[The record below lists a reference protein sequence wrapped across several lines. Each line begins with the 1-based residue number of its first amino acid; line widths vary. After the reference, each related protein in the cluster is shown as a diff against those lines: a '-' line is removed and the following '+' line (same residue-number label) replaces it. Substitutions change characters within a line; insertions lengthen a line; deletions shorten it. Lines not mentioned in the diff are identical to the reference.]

1 MRKCI
6 ICNLDKEDNS
16 FNEEHVIPLILGNK
30 TFTIQNVCTCCNSLM
45 GEKIIAP
52 FSTSDFIV
60 AFRKRHDLRGHS
72 RKVPAYKHL
81 VTYKD
86 GIKAVRNQ
94 RGEIEIGPQVLEN
107 INGFSIIGSN
117 FQKMKEIADN
127 KAKKAGKKWAYKIEE
142 RVLEGFSFPT
152 GIDYRFILAVIVVCY
167 ETMFYLFGYD
177 YLSDS
182 TAQELR
188 SAIYEYIYHG
198 NKKSAVQIGE
208 IDPLMADA
216 IFTEFHGD
224 KNSVMVNL
232 MFDEENAGATF
243 IIDGVSLLNLKV
255 GNNIDFRF
263 GEGNLILIIED
274 GHLVRFDL
282 DYTNPKVE

>member
-72 RKVPAYKHL
+72 RKAPAYKHL

-107 INGFSIIGSN
+107 KNGFSIIGSN

-127 KAKKAGKKWAYKIEE
+127 KAKKPVRNGRTKLKNVYSKGLASQLESII
-142 RVLEGFSFPT
+142 VL
-152 GIDYRFILAVIVVCY
+152 
-167 ETMFYLFGYD
+167 YL
-177 YLSDS
+177 
-182 TAQELR
+182 Q
-188 SAIYEYIYHG
+188 
-198 NKKSAVQIGE
+198 
-208 IDPLMADA
+208 P
-216 IFTEFHGD
+216 
-224 KNSVMVNL
+224 
-232 MFDEENAGATF
+232 
-243 IIDGVSLLNLKV
+243 
-255 GNNIDFRF
+255 
-263 GEGNLILIIED
+263 
-274 GHLVRFDL
+274 
-282 DYTNPKVE
+282 

>member
-1 MRKCI
+1 MWLLC
-6 ICNLDKEDNS
+6 
-16 FNEEHVIPLILGNK
+16 G
-30 TFTIQNVCTCCNSLM
+30 
-45 GEKIIAP
+45 IA
-52 FSTSDFIV
+52 
-60 AFRKRHDLRGHS
+60 
-72 RKVPAYKHL
+72 
-81 VTYKD
+81 
-86 GIKAVRNQ
+86 
-94 RGEIEIGPQVLEN
+94 
-107 INGFSIIGSN
+107 
-117 FQKMKEIADN
+117 
-127 KAKKAGKKWAYKIEE
+127 
-142 RVLEGFSFPT
+142 
-152 GIDYRFILAVIVVCY
+152 
-167 ETMFYLFGYD
+167 
-177 YLSDS
+177 LSDS

-188 SAIYEYIYHG
+188 STIYEYIYHG

-224 KNSVMVNL
+224 KNSVIVNL